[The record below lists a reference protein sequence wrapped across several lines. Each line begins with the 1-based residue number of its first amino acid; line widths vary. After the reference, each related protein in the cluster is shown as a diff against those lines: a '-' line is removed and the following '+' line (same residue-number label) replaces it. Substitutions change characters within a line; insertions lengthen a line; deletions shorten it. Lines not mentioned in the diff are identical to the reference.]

1 MQTAVGVVSSSS
13 ELAGECNS
21 LYGCGRFANIAETL
35 VAQAHRV
42 PSRIAVC
49 YGDSELSYA
58 ELDSLSNQVARILEK
73 HLNVRPGSRVCY
85 LLPNGIDQVVV
96 YYAIQKLG
104 AIAVPVPYR
113 FIPREIAFVLA
124 SCDANALICDDA
136 RGVDVDEAVA
146 GGLRELEGWL
156 SASVLMEL
164 AALEDASP
172 VAIPRNLGLVSRIQ
186 YTGGST
192 GTPKGA
198 TRTQFA
204 DLAEC
209 SSVLGSNGLD
219 RRDGNVVLVQS
230 PLEHHGGH
238 SWLITTIASGATLV
252 LCGKFDP
259 GVILSTIEDKRV
271 TYLLILPPTSYIRLL
286 SSPLAKRF
294 DLTSVRLVQSAAGA
308 MTRKAIDMM
317 FDAFPNATINYG
329 WGQSESGSGTSIAI
343 TRELL
348 SNENLLQ
355 SIGMPMPGLELKIV
369 DDMGK
374 EASCGT
380 PGEAMVRCPAVMSGY
395 WGQPDLTDA
404 MFEKGWLR
412 TGDIMVQDADG
423 YYYLV
428 SRKKNVIKSGGEN
441 VFAAEVERA
450 ILSCPGVR
458 DCIVYGVADPVMGE
472 AVAATVECEPNVVL
486 TGKQIQEWCRGSI
499 ASYKKPRYVAFVDR
513 LSRNDAGKITLVP
526 SSLALPVERR
536 QAAIR

>member
-1 MQTAVGVVSSSS
+1 MHTTVDILPSLSEQTWGHAV
-13 ELAGECNS
+13 
-21 LYGCGRFANIAETL
+21 LYGCGRFANMAETL
-35 VAQAHRV
+35 VAQARRV
-42 PSRIAVC
+42 PTRIAVC
-49 YGDSELSYA
+49 YGDRELSYA
-58 ELDSLSNQVARILEK
+58 ELDSESNQVARILEK
-73 HLNVRPGSRVCY
+73 HLGVRPGSRVCY

-113 FIPREIAFVLA
+113 FIPREIAFVLE
-124 SCDANALICDDA
+124 SCEANALICDDE
-136 RGVDVDEAVA
+136 RGVDVDEAVE
-146 GGLRELEGWL
+146 GGLRELGGWL
-156 SASVLMEL
+156 STGVLMGL
-164 AALEDASP
+164 AALEDSSP
-172 VAIPRNLGLVSRIQ
+172 IVIPHNLGLVSRIQ

-192 GTPKGA
+192 GVPKGA
-198 TRTQFA
+198 KRTQFA

-209 SSVLGSNGLD
+209 ASVLGSNGLGI
-219 RRDGNVVLVQS
+219 RDDNVVLIQS

-238 SWLITTIASGATLV
+238 SWLIATIAAGATLV

-259 GVILSTIEDKRV
+259 GVILRAIEDKRV
-271 TYLLILPPTSYIRLL
+271 TYLLVLPPTSYIRLL
-286 SSPLAKRF
+286 SSPLAKQF

-317 FDAFPNATINYG
+317 FEAFPNATINYG

-348 SNENLLQ
+348 SNGRLLQ
-355 SIGMPMPGLELKIV
+355 SIGTPMPGLELKIV

-374 EASCGT
+374 EVPCGI

-395 WGQPDLTDA
+395 WGQPALTDA

-412 TGDIMVQDADG
+412 TGDIMVQDQDG

-458 DCIVYGVADPVMGE
+458 DCVVYGVADPVMGE

-486 TGKQIQEWCRGSI
+486 TGKQVQEWCRGLL
-499 ASYKKPRYVAFVDR
+499 ASYKKPRYIAFVDQ
-513 LSRNDAGKITLVP
+513 LSRNDAGKITHVP
-526 SSLALPVERR
+526 SGSALPVE
-536 QAAIR
+536 